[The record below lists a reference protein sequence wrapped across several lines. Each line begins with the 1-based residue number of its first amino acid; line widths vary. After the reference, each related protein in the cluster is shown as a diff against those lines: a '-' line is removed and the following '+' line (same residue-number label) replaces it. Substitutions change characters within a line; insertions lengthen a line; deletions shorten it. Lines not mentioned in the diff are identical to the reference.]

1 LLDAINKK
9 ILRKAGIALIEN
21 AKTVASNSFANIN
34 KNLK

>member
-1 LLDAINKK
+1 MQSIKK

-21 AKTVASNSFANIN
+21 AKTVASNSSANIN